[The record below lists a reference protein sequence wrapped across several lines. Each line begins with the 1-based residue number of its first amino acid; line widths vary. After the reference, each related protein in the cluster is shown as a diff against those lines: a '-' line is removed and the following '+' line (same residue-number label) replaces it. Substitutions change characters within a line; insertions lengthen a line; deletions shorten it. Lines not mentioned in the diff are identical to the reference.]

1 MTFEEI
7 KTLADWIRYA
17 EEKTGSRKE
26 AVYHYMD
33 LEGNYCYTVLRLSG
47 KKFRCGMIDGDKFIG
62 KLAKPR
68 KDFNAI
74 YTPNEIRLKRAAETK
89 KIICITEG
97 EKDADTL
104 NEYGFAV
111 FTCGSPGSW
120 TNAANDLL
128 KDCPVV
134 ILADNDDLG
143 KDSANNIAASLK
155 DTAKSIKVIIPCPE
169 TEGADITD
177 YFNDHSI
184 EDFLNLVSS
193 AEEYTPA
200 AAADPVQLCKVSDI
214 KERETEWLIPGYMPK
229 CQITI
234 IAGDGG
240 SGKTSI
246 VCDIAAAITTG
257 TQSIL
262 TRDIIPA
269 DFGKTDPGNVLFL
282 SGEDD
287 FSMVLIRRLRNSGA
301 DLERIY
307 TVPIGAD
314 GFNDIK
320 LGSGTLE
327 SIIAKSK
334 AQLVILDPLQQF
346 LPFNVDMSRRNEMR
360 QCLSSLIGY
369 GKKYKSTFLIVCH
382 SNKQSNNSGRKRIA
396 DSADIWDISR
406 SVLIAGETG
415 EGSTKYLSHEK
426 SNCGER
432 QQTIIYDLD
441 GKNVL
446 FRGRTEK
453 RDADFIRKDR
463 TGRAAP
469 ARKEAKD
476 LIIKTLESN
485 NGKMN
490 SNDLDRIMMS
500 ECGMSEGTLKRA
512 KAELKAADIIRYSKQ
527 EFSSIWE
534 TELLIT
540 NN

>member
-1 MTFEEI
+1 MEFKDI
-7 KTLADWIRYA
+7 RTLADWIQYA

-26 AVYHYMD
+26 AVYHYTD
-33 LEGNYCYTVLRLSG
+33 VAGKYAYTVLRLSG
-47 KKFRCGMIDGDKFIG
+47 KKFRCGMINGNKFIG
-62 KLAKPR
+62 KLEKPR
-68 KDFNAI
+68 KDYPAI
-74 YTPNEIRLKRAAETK
+74 YAPNYLKLAKAAEEHK
-89 KIICITEG
+89 AIFITEG

-104 NEYGFAV
+104 NGYGFPV
-111 FTCGSPGSW
+111 FTCGSAGSW
-120 TNAANDLL
+120 TNAANELL
-128 KDCPVV
+128 KDCPV
-134 ILADNDDLG
+134 IICADNDDPG
-143 KDSANNIAASLK
+143 KESAYKIAASLK
-155 DTAKSIKVIIPCPE
+155 DAAKSIKVIIPCPE
-169 TEGADITD
+169 TESADITD
-177 YFNDHSI
+177 YFRDHTI
-184 EDFLNLVSS
+184 DDFINLLSS

-200 AAADPVQLCKVSDI
+200 AAPDPVQLCKVSDI
-214 KERETEWLIPGYMPK
+214 KERQTEWLIPGYMPK

-287 FSMVLIRRLRNSGA
+287 FSMILIRRLRNAGA
-301 DLERIY
+301 DLDRIY
-307 TVPIGAD
+307 TVPIGET
-314 GFNDIK
+314 GFDDIK

-327 SIIAKSK
+327 SIIKKSN

-369 GKKYKSTFLIVCH
+369 GKKYKATFLIVCH

-469 ARKEAKD
+469 ARKEAKE
-476 LIIKTLESN
+476 LIIKTLEDN
-485 NGKMN
+485 GGKMN
-490 SNDLDRIMMS
+490 SNDLDRKMITEFS
-500 ECGMSEGTLKRA
+500 ISSGTLKRA
-512 KAELKAADIIRYSKQ
+512 KAELKAERIIIYTRGEDFTQ
-527 EFSSIWE
+527 PWNV
-534 TELLIT
+534 ELLL
-540 NN
+540 